1 MGGAVAALL
10 VAVSTLV
17 VQVLGVALGLWFF
30 VLFANVPGIVLGVM
44 ALTKV
49 PDTDAVERY
58 IRYTWTCT
66 FAYTA
71 FSVVFLLPVMV
82 IASMLLYLGA

>member
-1 MGGAVAALL
+1 MGGAVAALI
-10 VAVSTLV
+10 VAVSTLL
-17 VQVLGVALGLWFF
+17 VQVLGVSLGLWFV
-30 VLFANVPGIVLGVM
+30 VLFANVPGIVLGVL

-49 PDTDAVERY
+49 PDTNAVERY
-58 IRYTWTCT
+58 IRYTWTAT

-82 IASMLLYLGA
+82 IASLILYLGV

>member
-1 MGGAVAALL
+1 MGGAVAALF
-10 VAVSTLV
+10 VAVSTLI
-17 VQVLGVALGLWFF
+17 VQVLGVSLGLWFF

-82 IASMLLYLGA
+82 IASMLLFLGA